1 MSGALGQWRLPTGT
15 PPRRRLSILDQ
26 ASTFL
31 GSRGHPGKAV
41 GGPDPRVDWL
51 SVSTGRGG
59 RRLRRTRERKAAGGY
74 FRSLWL
80 SAAGPRLAP
89 WPLVGF
95 AVRDVGLEAEGGW
108 GGHLARAAGAGWRIP
123 AASPVH
129 PWVSAPC
136 RGGISECPGDAGE
149 ASNLASAL
157 RQKGQLFLLHCDF

>member
-1 MSGALGQWRLPTGT
+1 M
-15 PPRRRLSILDQ
+15 
-26 ASTFL
+26 
-31 GSRGHPGKAV
+31 

-108 GGHLARAAGAGWRIP
+108 SRE
-123 AASPVH
+123 V
-129 PWVSAPC
+129 PC
-136 RGGISECPGDAGE
+136 
-149 ASNLASAL
+149 SAL
-157 RQKGQLFLLHCDF
+157 KGETVPDRDRKSVV